1 MLYCTY
7 QLRKIKHTNLHFNIK
22 NILTSYGFGNKDDYQ
37 NIYINLFD
45 SIKKA
50 IINRT
55 LDEDIKLPPSRVLAQ
70 DLEISRSTVIKAY
83 DLLVLEKYVKSVPG
97 SGYYIASIKNKKIRN
112 HFKTQMVQ
120 GKYPSI
126 SKRGNAFRKN
136 IQLISKRSEK
146 GIAFRPGLPP
156 LDIFPITQ
164 WKNLANDY
172 WKTVRSSE
180 LSYSKTIGLESLR
193 QNISNYLKIYR
204 NIDCHADQIM
214 ITTGSL
220 HSLSLI
226 SDALIDKKDEVVM
239 ENPTYPHAYH
249 LFNSLKAKICTA
261 NIDDEGISIENI
273 KCKSPKLIYTTPSNQ
288 YPTGIKM
295 SLKRRLELLKWAS
308 NKNSLIIED
317 DYDHEFSNWE
327 YPISSIF
334 SLDKQERVVYLGTF
348 NKLLHPSIRMGYMI
362 VPHYLLDTITALYE
376 QSSRFVSPPLQK
388 TLSSF
393 IEKDYL
399 NKHLR
404 SVIEV
409 SIERKKLFF
418 DCFNSHFNNEI
429 SIDSN
434 NTGLHII
441 GSLKDEIEDKKLT
454 AFLRKSDII
463 VHPYSNYFIGGNKKN
478 GIVMGYSSV
487 NNKLIKETIIRMKNE
502 YAKFLNH

>member
-1 MLYCTY
+1 MLYCAY
-7 QLRKIKHTNLHFNIK
+7 QLQKIKHTNLYFNIK

-83 DLLVLEKYVKSVPG
+83 DLLVLEKYVKSIPG
-97 SGYYIASIKNKKIRN
+97 SGYYIASTKNKKIRS
-112 HFKTQMVQ
+112 HFNTQIVQ

-136 IQLISKRSEK
+136 IQLISKKSEK

-164 WKNLANDY
+164 WKNLSNDY
-172 WKTVRSSE
+172 WKSVRSSE
-180 LSYSKTIGLESLR
+180 LSYSETIGVESLR

-204 NIDCHADQIM
+204 NIDCDADQII

-226 SDALIDKKDEVVM
+226 SDALIDKKDEVVI

-249 LFNSLKAKICTA
+249 LFDSLKARMCSVD
-261 NIDDEGISIENI
+261 IDEEGMVIDSV
-273 KCKSPKLIYTTPSNQ
+273 KCKSPKLVYTTPSNQ
-288 YPTGIKM
+288 YPTGVKM
-295 SLKRRLELLKWAS
+295 SIKRRLDLLKWAS
-308 NKNSLIIED
+308 SNNTIIIED

-327 YPISSIF
+327 KPVSSIF
-334 SLDKQERVVYLGTF
+334 SLDKQKRVVYLGTF
-348 NKLLHPSIRMGYMI
+348 NKLLHPSIRLGYMI
-362 VPHYLLDTITALYE
+362 VPHYLLDTVTALYE

-388 TLSSF
+388 ILSAF

-404 SVIEV
+404 RIIEV
-409 SIERKKLFF
+409 SIERKALFF
-418 DCFNSHFNNEI
+418 DCFNSYFDGEI

-441 GSLKDEIEDKKLT
+441 GSLKEGIDDIQL
-454 AFLRKSDII
+454 ANFLGKRGII
-463 VHPYSNYFIGGNKKN
+463 AHPYSKYFIGGDKQQ
-478 GIVMGYSSV
+478 GLIMGYSSV
-487 NNKLIKETIIRMKNE
+487 NNKLIKETIVKMKDE
-502 YAKFLNH
+502 YLNFISQ

>member
-1 MLYCTY
+1 M
-7 QLRKIKHTNLHFNIK
+7 HFNIK
-22 NILTSYGFGNKDDYQ
+22 SILSSYGFGNKDDYQ
-37 NIYINLFD
+37 NIYINLYD
-45 SIKKA
+45 SIQKA
-50 IINRT
+50 IVNRA

-83 DLLVLEKYVKSVPG
+83 DLLVLENYVKSIPG
-97 SGYYIASIKNKKIRN
+97 SGYYIASTKHKKIRH
-112 HFKTQMVQ
+112 HFNTHIVQ

-136 IQLISKRSEK
+136 IQLINKKSEK

-156 LDIFPITQ
+156 LDIFPIAQ

-172 WKTVRSSE
+172 WKTVKSSE

-204 NIDCHADQIM
+204 NIDCDANQII

-249 LFNSLKAKICTA
+249 LFHSLKAKICPIS
-261 NIDDEGISIENI
+261 IDNEGITIEKV
-273 KCKSPKLIYTTPSNQ
+273 KCKKPKLIYTTPSNQ

-295 SLKRRLELLKWAS
+295 TMNRRLELLKWAS
-308 NKNSLIIED
+308 KKSTIIIED

-327 YPISSIF
+327 NPVSSIF

-348 NKLLHPSIRMGYMI
+348 NKLLHPSIRLGYMI
-362 VPHYLLDTITALYE
+362 VPNYLLDTITALYE
-376 QSSRFVSPPLQK
+376 QSSRFVSPHLQK
-388 TLSSF
+388 TLSAF
-393 IEKDYL
+393 IEKDFL

-404 SVIEV
+404 RVIEV
-409 SIERKKLFF
+409 SIERKALFF
-418 DCFNSHFNNEI
+418 DYFNTLFDNEI
-429 SIDSN
+429 SINSK

-441 GSLKDEIEDKKLT
+441 GNLENGIDDKKL
-454 AFLRKSDII
+454 AYFLSKSDII

-478 GIVMGYSSV
+478 GLVMGYCSV
-487 NNKLIKETIIRMKNE
+487 NNKVIKETISRMKQE
-502 YAKFLNH
+502 YEAFLNQ

>member
-1 MLYCTY
+1 M
-7 QLRKIKHTNLHFNIK
+7 HFNIK
-22 NILTSYGFGNKDDYQ
+22 SILNSYGFGNKNDYQ
-37 NIYINLFD
+37 NIYINLYD

-83 DLLVLEKYVKSVPG
+83 DLLVLEKYVKSIPG
-97 SGYYIASIKNKKIRN
+97 SGYYIASTKNKKIHN
-112 HFKTQMVQ
+112 HFNTQIVK

-136 IQLISKRSEK
+136 IQLINKRSEK

-204 NIDCHADQIM
+204 NIDCDANQII

-249 LFNSLKAKICTA
+249 LFDSLKAKICST
-261 NIDDEGISIENI
+261 NIDDEGIVIENI
-273 KCKSPKLIYTTPSNQ
+273 KCKTPKLIYTTPSNQ

-295 SLKRRLELLKWAS
+295 SIKRRLELLKWAS
-308 NKNSLIIED
+308 NKNTIIIED

-327 YPISSIF
+327 KPISSIF

-348 NKLLHPSIRMGYMI
+348 NKLLHPSIRIGYMI

-376 QSSRFVSPPLQK
+376 QSCRFVSPPLQK
-388 TLSSF
+388 TLSAF

-404 SVIEV
+404 HVIEV
-409 SIERKKLFF
+409 SIERKTLFF
-418 DCFNSHFNNEI
+418 DCFNIYFNNEI

-441 GSLKDEIEDKKLT
+441 GSLKEDIDDKKLT
-454 AFLRKSDII
+454 DFLRKSGII
-463 VHPYSNYFIGGNKKN
+463 AHPYSDYFSGGNKKN
-478 GIVMGYSSV
+478 GLVMGYSSV
-487 NNKLIKETIIRMKNE
+487 NNKLIKETIVKMKKE
-502 YAKFLNH
+502 YQNFLTQ